1 LIGAGGV
8 TVPVQTIAG
17 IGGLSAAYTSP
28 VQKALNAAVTMRP
41 PGAPALGR
49 TLRTYGPTT
58 GTRALMTSKAGQD
71 QEPEQQQSDG
81 GSVTHP
87 HAQRLNEIENGN
99 HTPQQKAQMRSQVF
113 EHALRNP

>member
-49 TLRTYGPTT
+49 TLRTYGPTA
-58 GTRALMTSKAGQD
+58 GTRTLMTSKAGQD
-71 QEPEQQQSDG
+71 QEPEQQQSAG

-87 HAQRLNEIENGN
+87 HAQRLNEIENSSAN
-99 HTPQQKAQMRSQVF
+99 PEAKRAMRRKVF
-113 EHALRNP
+113 EDALRNP